1 MNWVKKYKL
10 PAIEAIQFNRR
21 PCTKID
27 NLWQALHLSFNL
39 AHNHQTYSQLLKKIP
54 CKEITKWNL
63 FSKEEFISTIERCN
77 NLDISRKSSETLHV
91 SINLLI
97 LLMGTST

>member
-10 PAIEAIQFNRR
+10 PAIEAIQFNGR
-21 PCTKID
+21 PCTKIN

-39 AHNHQTYSQLLKKIP
+39 AHDHQTYPQLLMKIP

-63 FSKEEFISTIERCN
+63 FSKEEFISIIEKCN

-91 SINLLI
+91 SINSLI
-97 LLMGTST
+97 LLMGVST